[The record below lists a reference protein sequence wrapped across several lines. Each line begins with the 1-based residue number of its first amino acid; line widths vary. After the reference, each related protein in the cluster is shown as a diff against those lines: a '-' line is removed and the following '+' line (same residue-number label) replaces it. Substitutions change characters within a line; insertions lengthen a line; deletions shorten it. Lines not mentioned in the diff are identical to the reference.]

1 MSTQQMATTRQLKHA
16 VTLIDQQ
23 VFMVDEMEA
32 FLLYLPHLGEGIK
45 GRAIPSLDDF
55 RAMFG
60 LEPFELITEIDFGK
74 TLPEMIAAAGNDWVN
89 PNITPENFPVVGGGV
104 KRFRNKMFAFKGN
117 ISSKA
122 GVALIEKGGFVP
134 ATHVHGF
141 AFSAKFPGEQRKY
154 PYTCLGSSAEV
165 GGSRRVVCF
174 SRGDAERDAF
184 LLDWADVWPD
194 RWRLLGV
201 QEISG
206 A

>member
-1 MSTQQMATTRQLKHA
+1 MATAGQLKHA

-23 VFMVDEMEA
+23 IFMVDEMEA

-60 LEPFELITEIDFGK
+60 LEPLELITEIDFGK

-89 PNITPENFPVVGGGV
+89 PSITADNFPVVGSGI

-154 PYTCLGSSAEV
+154 PYTCLGSFAEV
-165 GGSRRVVCF
+165 DVHRYVVRF
-174 SRGDAERDAF
+174 GESGAGRDADRSHWA
-184 LLDWADVWPD
+184 LDWPD
-194 RWRLLGV
+194 GWRLLGV